1 LFNLDVFIYLFTVV
15 EMIEENSNVELDSL
29 HQIAIRVL
37 LKEVALMI
45 VQILY
50 IVRGPLSMGLNGS

>member
-1 LFNLDVFIYLFTVV
+1 
-15 EMIEENSNVELDSL
+15 MIEENSNVELNSL

-37 LKEVALMI
+37 LKKVTLMI

-50 IVRGPLSMGLNGS
+50 IVRGPLSVGLNGS